1 MLSLFKPLALL
12 ILATLEPYFRAMLHS
27 ESPDFTVCRREDEP
41 LLLLLLAVVFFVLLV
56 GFLDDELLLRR
67 GVELR

>member
-41 LLLLLLAVVFFVLLV
+41 LLLLAVAFFVLLV
-56 GFLDDELLLRR
+56 GFLEDERPLRR
-67 GVELR
+67 GDELR